1 MLGSQ
6 IAQKR
11 SRPSGPQ
18 LCAKG
23 IPARLW
29 QSSRKELGLIG
40 KLNCLKWTEE
50 SISTASKNPI
60 QYPIIHSSCQQRRS
74 WGALKSRL
82 GDMRISRW
90 GRLSGASFSQIH
102 TS

>member
-40 KLNCLKWTEE
+40 KLNCLKV
-50 SISTASKNPI
+50 
-60 QYPIIHSSCQQRRS
+60 
-74 WGALKSRL
+74 
-82 GDMRISRW
+82 D
-90 GRLSGASFSQIH
+90 
-102 TS
+102 